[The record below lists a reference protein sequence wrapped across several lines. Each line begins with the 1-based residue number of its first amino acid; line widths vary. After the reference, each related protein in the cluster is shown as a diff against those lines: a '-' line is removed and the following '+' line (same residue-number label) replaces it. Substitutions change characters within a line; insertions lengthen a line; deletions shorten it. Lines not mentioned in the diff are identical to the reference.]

1 MNGKGYMNS
10 TKMIQLTCPG
20 DNHFINIALSH
31 CHAYFL
37 KWAVS
42 FSSSGSV
49 DHVLFLTICPVFRAL
64 NVAQLL
70 WVYTF
75 QAISCGKMI
84 KILNLAGLMISQTYF
99 GADPRTVVIR
109 AFFVGLNLGPNL
121 QRDLMAP
128 GLVVS

>member
-10 TKMIQLTCPG
+10 TKMIWLTCPG

-49 DHVLFLTICPVFRAL
+49 DHVLFLTICPVF
-64 NVAQLL
+64 Q
-70 WVYTF
+70 
-75 QAISCGKMI
+75 
-84 KILNLAGLMISQTYF
+84 GLECCPITLGVHIPSYF
-99 GADPRTVVIR
+99 MRED
-109 AFFVGLNLGPNL
+109 
-121 QRDLMAP
+121 D
-128 GLVVS
+128 